1 MIEHLPDED
10 TIFELLQALHK
21 GISPKFERCAGITP
35 TRFRLLQELFRVSE
49 ISQISLQKTLDI
61 DAAAV
66 TRHLRGLE
74 DSGMIARRNNPADN
88 RVTLVSLTDHGREHI
103 NSYREEKTRFISE
116 LLTGFN
122 EQERTVLAEMLTR
135 LQYNINLL

>member
-1 MIEHLPDED
+1 LTEHLPDED

-88 RVTLVSLTDHGREHI
+88 RVTLVSLTDHGRDHI